1 MKAKEDR
8 MSPKTL
14 CTIIAI
20 FLFVHAIGHIQGI
33 IASLGVIKSD
43 TWNVRSWLFD
53 SLLGEKGSRILATIL
68 FAVCVLGFLATAFSF
83 LGIGLPHEPWRTL
96 AITFAVPSVLGL
108 IAYWNAFAQFFN
120 KIGAIG
126 VNGWILIGLLLL
138 QWPSEAEIGF

>member
-1 MKAKEDR
+1 

-14 CTIIAI
+14 RTIIAI

-33 IASLGVIKSD
+33 VASLGVIKSE

-53 SLLGEKGSRILATIL
+53 GLLGEKGSRTLALIL

-96 AITFAVPSVLGL
+96 AIIFAFPSVLGL

-138 QWPSEAEIGF
+138 KWPSEAEIGF

>member
-1 MKAKEDR
+1 

-14 CTIIAI
+14 RTIIAI

-33 IASLGVIKSD
+33 IASLGVIKSE

-53 SLLGEKGSRILATIL
+53 GLLGEKGSRMLAMIL
-68 FAVCVLGFLATAFSF
+68 FIVIVLGFLATAFSF
-83 LGIGLPHEPWRTL
+83 LGIGIPHEAWRTL
-96 AITFAVPSVLGL
+96 AIIFAVPSVLSL
-108 IAYWNAFAQFFN
+108 VAYWNAFAMFFN

-138 QWPSEAEIGF
+138 KWPSEAEIGF

>member
-1 MKAKEDR
+1 MT
-8 MSPKTL
+8 PNTL
-14 CTIIAI
+14 RSIIAI

-33 IASLGVIKSD
+33 VASLGVIKSE

-53 SLLGEKGSRILATIL
+53 GLLGEKGSRTLAMIL

-96 AITFAVPSVLGL
+96 AVIFAVPSVLGL

-120 KIGAIG
+120 KIGAIS
-126 VNGWILIGLLLL
+126 VDGWILVGLLLMS
-138 QWPSEAEIGF
+138 WPSEAEIGF

>member
-1 MKAKEDR
+1 

-14 CTIIAI
+14 RTIIAI

-33 IASLGVIKSD
+33 VASLGVIKSE

-68 FAVCVLGFLATAFSF
+68 FATCVLGFLATAFSF
-83 LGIGLPHEPWRTL
+83 LGVGLPHEYWRAL
-96 AITFAVPSVLGL
+96 AIVFAVPSVLGL

-120 KIGAIG
+120 KVGAIG

-138 QWPSEAEIGF
+138 KWPSEAEIGF

>member
-1 MKAKEDR
+1 MT
-8 MSPKTL
+8 PKTL
-14 CTIIAI
+14 RTIIAI

-33 IASLGVIKSD
+33 IASLGVIKTK

-53 SLLGEKGSRILATIL
+53 GLVGEKGSRILATIL

-96 AITFAVPSVLGL
+96 AIIFSVPSVLGL

-126 VNGWILIGLLLL
+126 VNGWILFGLLLL